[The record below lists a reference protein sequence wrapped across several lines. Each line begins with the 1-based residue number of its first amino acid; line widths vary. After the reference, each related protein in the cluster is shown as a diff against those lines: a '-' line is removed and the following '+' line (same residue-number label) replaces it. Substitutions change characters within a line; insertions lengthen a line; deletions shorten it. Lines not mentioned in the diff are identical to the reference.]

1 MKRTNKIFSKATAL
15 LFMLLLSCLVI
26 GQIAFAEGDG
36 TGGGSS
42 EPLSLVS
49 SSLSNGAT
57 GVSLK
62 PSITLTFS
70 KNIVNMSVSANN
82 KNCFSLL
89 YANGANVP
97 IDIIFADDQ
106 IDREKRNDAL
116 IIPKANLAPGTNY
129 TLVVSSA
136 LRSKS
141 GVTMGSDIRISF
153 TTEGSQPQPNQSSS
167 VTAPKPETSVPPT
180 PSQPSTQSK
189 TETSST
195 NAAST
200 NSTTTNNGKN
210 TPAQDAQTAANSPS
224 EEQASDVTKEDA
236 NKANQENIKKPKP
249 YQAVD
254 SINTESKSDKQES
267 NSSST
272 WVVAT
277 IIIALG
283 ATAALVYFYKRKKRT
298 AK

>member
-1 MKRTNKIFSKATAL
+1 MKRTNRIFSKAAAL
-15 LFMLLLSCLVI
+15 LFILLLSYLVI

-49 SSLSNGAT
+49 SSISNGAT
-57 GVSLK
+57 GVSVK

-89 YANGANVP
+89 NANGANVP

-167 VTAPKPETSVPPT
+167 VTAPKPETSAPPT
-180 PSQPSTQSK
+180 PSTSTSK
-189 TETSST
+189 SETSSA
-195 NAAST
+195 NATST
-200 NSTTTNNGKN
+200 NSTTTNNGEN
-210 TPAQDAQTAANSPS
+210 TPAQDAQTAANVPS

-254 SINTESKSDKQES
+254 SISTESKSDKQES

-272 WVVAT
+272 WVVAV
-277 IIIALG
+277 IITLLG
-283 ATAALVYFYKRKKRT
+283 ATATLVYFYKRKKRT